1 MLKHLTFTI
10 LVLIHIMIWLYVI
23 FAFLNEKTA
32 YYNLYYVIPIIFI
45 IHIFPIHF
53 INRTKKSLYPSD
65 WQEKAKDIEKNLLI
79 GYVHEMIR
87 NIFSDS
93 FASPISPQGMLIL
106 GAILSSYSL
115 KSNLKIKL

>member
-65 WQEKAKDIEKNLLI
+65 WEEKAKDIEKNLLI

-115 KSNLKIKL
+115 KSNLKIL